1 MSAEDP
7 NGGRSPSV
15 NPTKPDRGGLSVT
28 GAEPYQP
35 RMPKAEA
42 LEAVETNV
50 GQRIRL
56 SEYRSTI
63 TVLSEAE
70 REQVIDQAQLMLEQ
84 VFVHLPLKRAMH
96 GTEPIQRLRL
106 LKLRHRDMN
115 ERAFQSEMID
125 IFTDLRDLHTN
136 YILPQAYWSKFAFLP
151 FRIEEFYDEQR
162 ARPESSSG
170 RALFILLQMEG
181 SGPLR

>member
-1 MSAEDP
+1 M
-7 NGGRSPSV
+7 
-15 NPTKPDRGGLSVT
+15 T
-28 GAEPYQP
+28 
-35 RMPKAEA
+35 KAEA

-56 SEYRSTI
+56 SEYRSTV
-63 TVLSEAE
+63 TLLSEAE

-106 LKLRHRDMN
+106 LKLRHHAMN

-136 YILPQAYWSKFAFLP
+136 YVLPQAYWSKFAFT
-151 FRIEEFYDEQR
+151 RWSGAHCGTGTTGSR
-162 ARPESSSG
+162 SSTTSRVKRPGGSS
-170 RALFILLQMEG
+170 
-181 SGPLR
+181 

>member
-1 MSAEDP
+1 MSAEDH

-15 NPTKPDRGGLSVT
+15 NPTKVDQSLDDLAVT
-28 GAEPYQP
+28 GAEPYRP
-35 RMPKAEA
+35 RMTKAEA
-42 LEAVETNV
+42 LQAVETNV

-63 TVLSEAE
+63 TVLSEEE

-106 LKLRHRDMN
+106 LKLRHHAMN
-115 ERAFQSEMID
+115 
-125 IFTDLRDLHTN
+125 
-136 YILPQAYWSKFAFLP
+136 
-151 FRIEEFYDEQR
+151 
-162 ARPESSSG
+162 
-170 RALFILLQMEG
+170 
-181 SGPLR
+181 